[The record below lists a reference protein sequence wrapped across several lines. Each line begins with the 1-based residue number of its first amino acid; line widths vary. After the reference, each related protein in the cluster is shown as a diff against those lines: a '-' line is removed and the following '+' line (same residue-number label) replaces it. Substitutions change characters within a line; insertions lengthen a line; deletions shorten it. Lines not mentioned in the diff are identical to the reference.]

1 MTDQRVAAQGTT
13 ARRVTPEP
21 ALRLVGVS
29 KRYGPTA
36 ALDSVNLEVC
46 FGEVHGLVGENGAG
60 KSTLLGVLAGAVRP
74 DAGAMWIDGADY
86 APDGPADGLRRG
98 LATVYQELSLAL
110 HLDAA
115 ENVSLGRLPRRGVLL
130 HRARMEQIARAA
142 LDRVGAPDLPLD
154 IPVQRLSVAQRQLV
168 EIARGLAS
176 GARIFVFDEPTSS
189 LGRPEAERLLALMEE
204 LRAAGAAVVF
214 VSHALEEVERVCDRV
229 TVLRDGC
236 NAARF
241 ERGDFDDEALV
252 RAMAGRELAAFERER
267 RAATDAEVLLRAHR
281 RDGRGAT
288 LTVHRGAIVG
298 VAGLVGAG
306 RTELLRAYFGLERDP
321 AWTFE
326 DRTANTPRAHWRG
339 GAGLVSEDR
348 AHEGLAVERPI
359 DENLCLPRLD
369 RATRGFGWLAP
380 ADLRRRAQGWIEAL
394 GVRGAHDPS
403 APIRT
408 LSGGNQQKVAVAR
421 LLEADAE
428 LLLLDEPTRGVDVGA
443 KAEIYRLIA
452 DLADGRDGASPRG
465 VLVVS
470 SDLGELLSLCD
481 SITVMRGGVLG
492 AARPACELD
501 EHTLLLEA
509 TAARP
514 NSRPNP
520 KVGA

>member
-1 MTDQRVAAQGTT
+1 VTKQQ
-13 ARRVTPEP
+13 VTPEP

-29 KRYGPTA
+29 KHYGPTA
-36 ALDSVNLEVC
+36 ALDDVDLEVR

-74 DAGAMWIDGADY
+74 DAGAMWIDGVDY
-86 APDGPADGLRRG
+86 APAGPADGLARG
-98 LATVYQELSLAL
+98 LATVYQELSLAP

-115 ENVSLGRLPRRGVLL
+115 ENVSLGRLPRRGPLL
-130 HRARMEQIARAA
+130 DRAAMERTARAA
-142 LDRVGAPDLPLD
+142 LDRLGAADVPLAVPVG
-154 IPVQRLSVAQRQLV
+154 RLSAAQRQLV

-176 GARIFVFDEPTSS
+176 GARVFVFDEPTSS
-189 LGRPEAERLLALMEE
+189 LGRPEAERLLVLMEE
-204 LRAAGAAVVF
+204 LRSDGAAVVF
-214 VSHALEEVERVCDRV
+214 VSHALEEIERVCDRV

-236 NAARF
+236 NAANF
-241 ERGDFDDEALV
+241 ERGAFDDEALV
-252 RAMAGRELAAFERER
+252 RAMAGRELAAFERTR
-267 RAATDAEVLLRAHR
+267 GTAHDEVLLHAR
-281 RDGRGAT
+281 RSDGRGQA
-288 LTVHRGAIVG
+288 LTVRRGEIVG

-321 AWTFE
+321 NWVFE
-326 DRTANTPRAHWRG
+326 GRAASTPRAHWRGHAGSG

-348 AHEGLAVERPI
+348 AHQGLALDRPI

-380 ADLRRRAQGWIEAL
+380 NDLRRRATRWVDAL
-394 GVRGAHDPS
+394 GVRGAHDVR

-421 LLEADAE
+421 LLEADSE

-443 KAEIYRLIA
+443 KAEIYRLVA
-452 DLADGRDGASPRG
+452 DLAAGRDGAAPRG

-470 SDLGELLSLCD
+470 SDLGELLALCD
-481 SITVMRGGVLG
+481 RIAVMVGGVLG
-492 AARPACELD
+492 AARPADELD
-501 EHTLLLEA
+501 EHALLLEA

-514 NSRPNP
+514 RTE
-520 KVGA
+520 VLA